1 AVPANVVPD
10 AVDRLD
16 PYDLIVLSDVA
27 RSSLTDNQMKA
38 VATYVRD
45 LGGGFILAGGENNYG
60 EGGYSKTAIEEVLPV
75 TFEAK
80 KEKPDSVAMIMV
92 LDKSGSMGGQKIE
105 MTKEAA
111 KAPLAL
117 LKDTDS
123 FGVVAFDYNFYWP
136 VKFQSVANRA
146 SITQAISTIA
156 AGGET
161 NIYPALREAYIQL
174 TGAITQVKHVILLS
188 DGRSLPDD
196 FEGLTKK
203 MAEGKITVS
212 TI

>member
-1 AVPANVVPD
+1 
-10 AVDRLD
+10 
-16 PYDLIVLSDVA
+16 
-27 RSSLTDNQMKA
+27 MKTL
-38 VATYVRD
+38 ATYVRD

-60 EGGYSKTAIEEVLPV
+60 EGGYSKTIIEDVLPV

-80 KEKPDSVAMIMV
+80 KDKPDSVAMIMV

-111 KAPLAL
+111 KASLAL

-123 FGVVAFDYNFYWP
+123 LGVVAFDYNFYWP
-136 VKFQSVANRA
+136 VKFQSVGNRA
-146 SITQAISTIA
+146 AIAQAISTIS

-174 TGAITQVKHVILLS
+174 AGASTQVKHVILLS
-188 DGRSLPDD
+188 DGRSLPND

-203 MAEGKITVS
+203 MYGLQVNVL
-212 TI
+212 

>member
-1 AVPANVVPD
+1 MTYLFVAGEIDLSVGGLYGLLMVVISILIEKRNV
-10 AVDRLD
+10 D
-16 PYDLIVLSDVA
+16 PW
-27 RSSLTDNQMKA
+27 
-38 VATYVRD
+38 
-45 LGGGFILAGGENNYG
+45 LAM
-60 EGGYSKTAIEEVLPV
+60 
-75 TFEAK
+75 
-80 KEKPDSVAMIMV
+80 AMIMV

-136 VKFQSVANRA
+136 VKFQSVANRSA
-146 SITQAISTIA
+146 ITQAISTII

-174 TGAITQVKHVILLS
+174 AGASTQVKHVILLS

-203 MAEGKITVS
+203 MAE
-212 TI
+212 